1 MKIQAIN
8 MHRIGQRKHCNN
20 ESFNTGI
27 MKRRK
32 FIWAICIIICLCN
45 CSKQQDSSVYVVDV
59 SKDYPE
65 LKLNIQDIADVTYL
79 KLETD
84 TGYVTKSRPKCISEN
99 FVAVNGAGQG
109 EILIFD
115 AHTGSAVSHFANQ
128 GNGPHEYL
136 YTNEVHI
143 DEAAREVFI
152 HDSFLR
158 KIFVYD
164 FVNIMVGDEKMLY
177 FRNELDKNKYS
188 TYQLNK
194 AIENK
199 ELFKVDNG
207 LYSDVEFVNP
217 LEIILKK
224 YPNAIFT
231 SDSAYYYYD
240 LTDVIPDYFYLATKR
255 SDSRINDKNI
265 KQIFIP
271 NDLFEFGKT
280 QIEVE
285 SVKINIYDEERM
297 LVELIRKKNLIPFDY
312 YKEIITNYRKKIDT
326 LDIYKIQE
334 YISYYKNESSLY
346 DTLMR
351 EVF

>member
-1 MKIQAIN
+1 
-8 MHRIGQRKHCNN
+8 
-20 ESFNTGI
+20 
-27 MKRRK
+27 
-32 FIWAICIIICLCN
+32 
-45 CSKQQDSSVYVVDV
+45 
-59 SKDYPE
+59 
-65 LKLNIQDIADVTYL
+65 
-79 KLETD
+79 
-84 TGYVTKSRPKCISEN
+84 
-99 FVAVNGAGQG
+99 
-109 EILIFD
+109 
-115 AHTGSAVSHFANQ
+115 
-128 GNGPHEYL
+128 
-136 YTNEVHI
+136 
-143 DEAAREVFI
+143 
-152 HDSFLR
+152 
-158 KIFVYD
+158 
-164 FVNIMVGDEKMLY
+164 MLY

-217 LEIILKK
+217 LEIIIKK

-255 SDSRINDKNI
+255 TDSRIGDKNI
-265 KQIFIP
+265 KQIFMP

-285 SVKINIYDEERM
+285 NVKINIYDEERI

-312 YKEIITNYRKKIDT
+312 YKEIITNYRKRTDK
-326 LDIYKIQE
+326 LDIYKIGE

>member
-1 MKIQAIN
+1 MKNLKEQLN
-8 MHRIGQRKHCNN
+8 KVV
-20 ESFNTGI
+20 SFYNKVI
-27 MKRRK
+27 H
-32 FIWAICIIICLCN
+32 
-45 CSKQQDSSVYVVDV
+45 
-59 SKDYPE
+59 
-65 LKLNIQDIADVTYL
+65 KL
-79 KLETD
+79 
-84 TGYVTKSRPKCISEN
+84 
-99 FVAVNGAGQG
+99 
-109 EILIFD
+109 LIF
-115 AHTGSAVSHFANQ
+115 VN
-128 GNGPHEYL
+128 
-136 YTNEVHI
+136 
-143 DEAAREVFI
+143 
-152 HDSFLR
+152 SFVKL
-158 KIFVYD
+158 IL
-164 FVNIMVGDEKMLY
+164 GDKMLY
-177 FRNELDKNKYS
+177 FRNELDKSKYS

-207 LYSDVEFVNP
+207 LYSDKEFVNP
-217 LEIILKK
+217 LEIIVKK

-240 LTDVIPDYFYLATKR
+240 LTDVIPNYFYLATKR
-255 SDSRINDKNI
+255 SNSRINDKNI
-265 KQIFIP
+265 KQAFIP

-285 SVKINIYDEERM
+285 NIKINIYDEERM

-312 YKEIITNYRKKIDT
+312 YKEIITNYRKKTDK

>member
-1 MKIQAIN
+1 M
-8 MHRIGQRKHCNN
+8 
-20 ESFNTGI
+20 
-27 MKRRK
+27 
-32 FIWAICIIICLCN
+32 L
-45 CSKQQDSSVYVVDV
+45 
-59 SKDYPE
+59 
-65 LKLNIQDIADVTYL
+65 
-79 KLETD
+79 
-84 TGYVTKSRPKCISEN
+84 
-99 FVAVNGAGQG
+99 
-109 EILIFD
+109 
-115 AHTGSAVSHFANQ
+115 
-128 GNGPHEYL
+128 
-136 YTNEVHI
+136 
-143 DEAAREVFI
+143 
-152 HDSFLR
+152 
-158 KIFVYD
+158 IFVYD

-285 SVKINIYDEERM
+285 SVKINIYDKERM

-312 YKEIITNYRKKIDT
+312 YKEIITNYRKEIDT

>member
-1 MKIQAIN
+1 MY
-8 MHRIGQRKHCNN
+8 
-20 ESFNTGI
+20 S
-27 MKRRK
+27 
-32 FIWAICIIICLCN
+32 
-45 CSKQQDSSVYVVDV
+45 
-59 SKDYPE
+59 
-65 LKLNIQDIADVTYL
+65 
-79 KLETD
+79 
-84 TGYVTKSRPKCISEN
+84 
-99 FVAVNGAGQG
+99 
-109 EILIFD
+109 
-115 AHTGSAVSHFANQ
+115 
-128 GNGPHEYL
+128 
-136 YTNEVHI
+136 
-143 DEAAREVFI
+143 
-152 HDSFLR
+152 
-158 KIFVYD
+158 
-164 FVNIMVGDEKMLY
+164 FVNIVLGDEKMLY

-346 DTLMR
+346 DALMR

>member
-1 MKIQAIN
+1 
-8 MHRIGQRKHCNN
+8 
-20 ESFNTGI
+20 
-27 MKRRK
+27 
-32 FIWAICIIICLCN
+32 
-45 CSKQQDSSVYVVDV
+45 
-59 SKDYPE
+59 
-65 LKLNIQDIADVTYL
+65 
-79 KLETD
+79 
-84 TGYVTKSRPKCISEN
+84 
-99 FVAVNGAGQG
+99 
-109 EILIFD
+109 
-115 AHTGSAVSHFANQ
+115 
-128 GNGPHEYL
+128 
-136 YTNEVHI
+136 
-143 DEAAREVFI
+143 
-152 HDSFLR
+152 
-158 KIFVYD
+158 
-164 FVNIMVGDEKMLY
+164 MLY

-194 AIENK
+194 AIKNK

-207 LYSDVEFVNP
+207 LYSDIEFVNP

-231 SDSAYYYYD
+231 FDSAYYYYD

-255 SDSRINDKNI
+255 SDSRIKDKNI

-285 SVKINIYDEERM
+285 NIKINIYDEERM
-297 LVELIRKKNLIPFDY
+297 LVELIRKKNIIPFDY
-312 YKEIITNYRKKIDT
+312 YKEIITNYRKKTDK

>member
-1 MKIQAIN
+1 MY
-8 MHRIGQRKHCNN
+8 
-20 ESFNTGI
+20 S
-27 MKRRK
+27 
-32 FIWAICIIICLCN
+32 
-45 CSKQQDSSVYVVDV
+45 
-59 SKDYPE
+59 
-65 LKLNIQDIADVTYL
+65 
-79 KLETD
+79 
-84 TGYVTKSRPKCISEN
+84 
-99 FVAVNGAGQG
+99 
-109 EILIFD
+109 
-115 AHTGSAVSHFANQ
+115 
-128 GNGPHEYL
+128 
-136 YTNEVHI
+136 
-143 DEAAREVFI
+143 
-152 HDSFLR
+152 
-158 KIFVYD
+158 
-164 FVNIMVGDEKMLY
+164 FVNIVLGDEKMLY

-285 SVKINIYDEERM
+285 SVKINIYDEERL

>member
-1 MKIQAIN
+1 M
-8 MHRIGQRKHCNN
+8 
-20 ESFNTGI
+20 
-27 MKRRK
+27 
-32 FIWAICIIICLCN
+32 L
-45 CSKQQDSSVYVVDV
+45 
-59 SKDYPE
+59 
-65 LKLNIQDIADVTYL
+65 
-79 KLETD
+79 
-84 TGYVTKSRPKCISEN
+84 
-99 FVAVNGAGQG
+99 
-109 EILIFD
+109 
-115 AHTGSAVSHFANQ
+115 
-128 GNGPHEYL
+128 
-136 YTNEVHI
+136 
-143 DEAAREVFI
+143 
-152 HDSFLR
+152 
-158 KIFVYD
+158 IFVYD

-188 TYQLNK
+188 TYHLNK

-285 SVKINIYDEERM
+285 SVKINIYDKERM

-312 YKEIITNYRKKIDT
+312 YKEIITNYRKEIDT